1 MAFREGFAYSRR
13 MNERIDTQRR
23 DALSEL
29 IRAPM
34 ARAYPASPP
43 LHLGGG
49 VDVLSFAAPEGGY
62 TYVSSGLSNPNFP
75 QRFGPA
81 RFELALHAREPNEW
95 APRLLARIGPSSA
108 GLRFHFYDT
117 LPLAE
122 GSSRLGGLVFAPH
135 EPRAWSIV
143 GDQRYLLMR
152 CVGITPDE
160 LAACRIAGAPTVLA
174 AIERAGVYPFTDPN
188 RPTVPTIDT
197 MLRSPPG
204 FALQGHL
211 SAAGRRGFQAVLHG
225 ASEDVEVARD
235 GLQASDVPV
244 LAVAYLQLP
253 SWPQRS
259 LLLHLT
265 QDHHHASLN
274 HAWRHALSMPEPEAR
289 SERHSALAIALAGIE
304 QDMNAYSAYLNDLP
318 RTLARVKALRTTA
331 AN

>member
-1 MAFREGFAYSRR
+1 MTEK
-13 MNERIDTQRR
+13 IDTQRR

-34 ARAYPASPP
+34 ARAYVASPP

-62 TYVSSGLSNPNFP
+62 TYVTSGLSHPRFP
-75 QRFGPA
+75 QRFGAA
-81 RFELALHAREPNEW
+81 RFELAIHAREPNEW
-95 APRLLARIGPSSA
+95 APRLLARIGPTSA
-108 GLRFHFYDT
+108 GLRYHFYDT
-117 LPLAE
+117 LPLAD

-135 EPRAWSIV
+135 EPRAWSVV

-152 CVGITPDE
+152 CVGVTLDE
-160 LAACRIAGAPTVLA
+160 LAACRIAGAPTVLS
-174 AIERAGVYPFTDPN
+174 AIERAGIYPFTDPN
-188 RPTVPTIDT
+188 RPTVPSIDT
-197 MLRSPPG
+197 MVRSPPG

-211 SAAGRRGFQAVLHG
+211 SPAGRRGFQAVLHG
-225 ASEDVEVARD
+225 VSEDVEVARD
-235 GLQASDVPV
+235 GLLPSDVPV

-265 QDHHHASLN
+265 QDHHHPSLH
-274 HAWRHALSMPEPEAR
+274 HAWRHALAMPEPEDR
-289 SERHSALAIALAGIE
+289 SEGHSALAIALAGLDR
-304 QDMNAYSAYLNDLP
+304 DMDAYSRYLNDLP
-318 RTLARVKALRTTA
+318 RTIERAKALRASA